1 VITAAFN
8 GAGDTAT
15 PTILNLICFW
25 LCQIP
30 LAWALA
36 FPYRAR
42 PEWRVCRG
50 AGFRFAARGAG
61 HPAVPP
67 WKMEAG

>member
-1 VITAAFN
+1 MVLALAVSALRLFSCGNISYSYGMVITAAFN

-15 PTILNLICFW
+15 PTALNLICFW

-36 FPYRAR
+36 FHT
-42 PEWRVCRG
+42 ESD
-50 AGFRFAARGAG
+50 
-61 HPAVPP
+61 
-67 WKMEAG
+67 